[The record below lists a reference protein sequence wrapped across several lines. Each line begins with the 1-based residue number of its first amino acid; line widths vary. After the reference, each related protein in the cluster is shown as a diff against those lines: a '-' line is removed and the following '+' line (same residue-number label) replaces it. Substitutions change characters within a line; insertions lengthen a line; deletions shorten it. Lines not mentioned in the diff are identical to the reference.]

1 MPTPNQPPPLR
12 PVAQASRWLPG
23 KTVQRFA
30 KTRREASGRGGWGGG
45 GGSLQGSLRLACH
58 CFWRPPSLRLALL
71 GRGAFDSPH
80 RPSFP
85 TSARQS
91 RTPAGRP
98 LATDRISGFCF
109 PFDVVAGHV
118 CQHSRRVHPCLAYDE
133 KQAARRHPEQPIF
146 MRISAGPLPDDLAV
160 TATAGIPV
168 TFDILCP
175 AHPEP
180 CPAALTITTQTRY
193 EIPASTSNN
202 PVCQC

>member
-1 MPTPNQPPPLR
+1 MPTPNQAPPLR

-30 KTRREASGRGGWGGG
+30 KTTREASGRG

-71 GRGAFDSPH
+71 TARIDHHFPPQLVNLGLQQDGLALQIGSRGFVSLLTSSPAMSANI
-80 RPSFP
+80 PSEC
-85 TSARQS
+85 T
-91 RTPAGRP
+91 
-98 LATDRISGFCF
+98 
-109 PFDVVAGHV
+109 H
-118 CQHSRRVHPCLAYDE
+118 
-133 KQAARRHPEQPIF
+133 ARRTTRSRPTDGT
-146 MRISAGPLPDDLAV
+146 RNSAPSCASRPDLSQDDLAV

-168 TFDILCP
+168 AFDIVCP
-175 AHPEP
+175 ANPEP

-193 EIPASTSNN
+193 EIPASTPKN